1 VEWADLRPQ
10 LQCHEGE
17 WRVLPG
23 SAPQER
29 SQLGACKFVPCLKTC
44 VENKWNFFMK
54 VWCYYSQV
62 VIELS
67 MYVKVMWGMNLGL
80 TQL

>member
-1 VEWADLRPQ
+1 VRQAEARSRLQRVEWADLCPQ

-23 SAPQER
+23 SAPQEG

-44 VENKWNFFMK
+44 VENKWNF
-54 VWCYYSQV
+54 
-62 VIELS
+62 L
-67 MYVKVMWGMNLGL
+67 
-80 TQL
+80 